1 MTPLIFLVLSAIIF
15 VLLTWWA
22 VRMRHSLRASF
33 FLSSLAF
40 LALCCVG
47 LGAWALHGVAKGGE
61 IVQINYNAAFAKHAS
76 RHIPHERDL
85 P

>member
-22 VRMRHSLRASF
+22 IKMRHSLRASF

-40 LALCCVG
+40 LALCGVG
-47 LGAWALHGVAKGGE
+47 FGIWALNGVT
-61 IVQINYNAAFAKHAS
+61 HAT
-76 RHIPHERDL
+76 
-85 P
+85 